1 MSHPGR
7 PPSRLGQ
14 AAPPPSNGG
23 PTRPTT
29 RSSTTPLAEII
40 NSQDENVRDALSA
53 RNFLDKIQYTIPGEP
68 MTAEHLSQALFY
80 ITQMKGIT
88 PTARSAIRSAAY
100 PVQDLSASA
109 TAQAIIKDIS
119 SKLEN
124 SLVAAI
130 SPQVAKILSAADS
143 LKDTNQKLE
152 SSIEGIPRSSGC
164 VTDYGSQTDTTALD
178 SQLQALVSNT
188 TSIKEAIIDLK
199 TMAKTQ
205 SPLTP
210 SPYRDA
216 LLAQHHDTTTTA
228 HLPVNPT
235 SDLAR
240 AHAAIK
246 ERQILLDPDRDH
258 PTINSD
264 MKKEDLVKLLKNAV
278 DTIETLESP
287 KLQLKSIT
295 RLQNQGIVLEMNSRE
310 AANWIRNPT
319 NRLTFIKELGGKIRI
334 KDRLYHVVVPF
345 FPISADITDASTMR
359 DIERENDIPVNA
371 IVTAKWVKDPTKRS
385 RNQRVAH
392 AIFALSTPEAANKIL
407 KDGLYVQ
414 MDRLRPHKDKKE
426 PTRCLKCQRFGHLS
440 RECAH
445 HEDSCGTC
453 AGNHRVTACTSP
465 QTPRCVNCQT
475 DSHSSSDRKCP
486 EFLKR
491 CKALDEHTPEN
502 NMPYF
507 PTEEPWTQVLL
518 PPRPTTA
525 LNPTIPPMPQH
536 PAKPSTARTL
546 RQTTLGEAMS
556 IRNNTQERGAPR
568 RLRGGHGG
576 PPITQQR
583 HPPPPS
589 DPAPPLSPSTTL
601 IHFTDEINTAE
612 VNNPT
617 LTTHD

>member
-23 PTRPTT
+23 PTCPMT

-53 RNFLDKIQYTIPGEP
+53 RNFLDKIQYTILGEP
-68 MTAEHLSQALFY
+68 MTAEHLFQALFY

-88 PTARSAIRSAAY
+88 PMARSAICSAAY

-109 TAQAIIKDIS
+109 TAQAIIKDIL

-178 SQLQALVSNT
+178 SQLQALVSDT
-188 TSIKEAIIDLK
+188 TSIKEAVIDLK

-210 SPYRDA
+210 SPYHDA

-246 ERQILLDPDRDH
+246 ERQILLDPDCDH

-295 RLQNQGIVLEMNSRE
+295 HLQNQGIVLEMNSCE
-310 AANWIRNPT
+310 AANWIRNLT

-345 FPISADITDASTMR
+345 FPISTDITDASTMR

-407 KDGLYVQ
+407 
-414 MDRLRPHKDKKE
+414 
-426 PTRCLKCQRFGHLS
+426 
-440 RECAH
+440 
-445 HEDSCGTC
+445 
-453 AGNHRVTACTSP
+453 
-465 QTPRCVNCQT
+465 
-475 DSHSSSDRKCP
+475 
-486 EFLKR
+486 
-491 CKALDEHTPEN
+491 
-502 NMPYF
+502 
-507 PTEEPWTQVLL
+507 
-518 PPRPTTA
+518 
-525 LNPTIPPMPQH
+525 
-536 PAKPSTARTL
+536 
-546 RQTTLGEAMS
+546 
-556 IRNNTQERGAPR
+556 
-568 RLRGGHGG
+568 
-576 PPITQQR
+576 
-583 HPPPPS
+583 
-589 DPAPPLSPSTTL
+589 
-601 IHFTDEINTAE
+601 
-612 VNNPT
+612 
-617 LTTHD
+617 